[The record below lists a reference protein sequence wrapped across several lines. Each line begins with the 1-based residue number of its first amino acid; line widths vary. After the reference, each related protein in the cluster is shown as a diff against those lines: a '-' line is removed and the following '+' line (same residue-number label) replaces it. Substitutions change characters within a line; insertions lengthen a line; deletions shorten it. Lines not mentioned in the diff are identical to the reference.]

1 MKSSIKMTLFVI
13 PFFIVC
19 SCASKHSI
27 VEYDNNVFEIVYSSE
42 GESWQTIAGKMELMA
57 AYVAERKGCEWFG
70 KYTGIS
76 NAQRSEFSMGILSPR
91 QTNAIMYKCSSN
103 VDDGALLSFLIPRK
117 KAAQHP
123 VYLGNGQDGTPLFRF
138 VP

>member
-91 QTNAIMYKCSSN
+91 QTNAIMYKCASN
-103 VDDGALLSFLIPRK
+103 VDDI
-117 KAAQHP
+117 
-123 VYLGNGQDGTPLFRF
+123 YLTETNMNTKQVIQIQESRYGSLRNI
-138 VP
+138 VNK